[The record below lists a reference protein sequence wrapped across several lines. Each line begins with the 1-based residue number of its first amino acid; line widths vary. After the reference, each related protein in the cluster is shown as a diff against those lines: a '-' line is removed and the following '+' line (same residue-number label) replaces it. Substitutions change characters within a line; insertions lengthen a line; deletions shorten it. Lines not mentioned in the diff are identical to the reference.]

1 MVNVGGGVSVH
12 NLLSET
18 VTEKEAWLPVS
29 DLNPWRALICF
40 RMDIDLFESLA
51 LAELTNPYINT
62 NGFWKQKFEFNLRS
76 HAINSH
82 KYPLNGLS
90 PQGHEKGHL
99 S

>member
-51 LAELTNPYINT
+51 LAELKKDI
-62 NGFWKQKFEFNLRS
+62 L
-76 HAINSH
+76 
-82 KYPLNGLS
+82 LS
-90 PQGHEKGHL
+90 NDY
-99 S
+99 